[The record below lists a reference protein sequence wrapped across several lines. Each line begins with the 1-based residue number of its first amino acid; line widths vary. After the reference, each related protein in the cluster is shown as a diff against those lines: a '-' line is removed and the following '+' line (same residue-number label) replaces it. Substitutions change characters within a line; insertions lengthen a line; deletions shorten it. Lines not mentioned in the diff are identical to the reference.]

1 LNRLASPIEIIRR
14 NERNEIM
21 KKFTTSIILAFLLVI
36 SFVIAP
42 ATAAVSNPNLAR
54 VPGTWSPGATPSNL
68 NAKLPVI
75 LFVQGLGGN
84 AGSWYDTNDMY
95 QTAYNN
101 GYQTAFIE
109 LNDSGG
115 TPKNM
120 WDNGQ
125 LLAQK
130 IPVISQYFNKKL
142 VIVAHSK
149 GGVDTQAALVHY
161 NAYPYVTNV
170 ITLSSPHHG
179 SELADLAYSSWAGWL
194 ADLIGYKNDATY
206 SMQTSYMNYFRS
218 VTDSNPNSSYN
229 KFYTLGGKGWASSP
243 SSSYFAGGLYL
254 SLFGNNDGVVTVN
267 SSYVP
272 KGTMVKIGDWDHNTI
287 RKGSTTFSLFKP
299 YLTATGTASAKA
311 SDLVTIA
318 SNKPSDASQE
328 NTVGSASNLLVRG
341 GAHNGTASE
350 SFLVENDVKSI
361 TVDWIS
367 DQKADQVELISP
379 TNGQTSVKVKSY
391 QDEQV
396 FKNAWHHIAV
406 VNNPK
411 QGEWTLQTHSVK
423 SGGYLMTVRYD
434 SDLDK
439 SIQLKLN
446 DDKTKIQLERD
457 KASLQGD
464 KLKVQYQV
472 DFTSEGS
479 SANKKQ
485 TTKLKSLA
493 TIDADNDVDLSDA
506 SSPGVYQAS
515 FVVKGQTAKGVPFE
529 RTLIRSIYIDEKGT
543 RH

>member
-1 LNRLASPIEIIRR
+1 
-14 NERNEIM
+14 M
-21 KKFTTSIILAFLLVI
+21 KKFTTSIILAFILVI

-42 ATAAVSNPNLAR
+42 ASAAVSNPNLNR
-54 VPGTWSPGATPSNL
+54 VPGTWSPGVTPANL
-68 NAKLPVI
+68 NSKLPVI
-75 LFVQGLGGN
+75 LFVQGLGGH

-130 IPVISQYFNKKL
+130 MAVISQYFNKKL

-218 VTDSNPNSSYN
+218 VTDSKANSSYN
-229 KFYTLGGKGWASSP
+229 KFYTLAGKGWASSP

-272 KGTMVKIGDWDHNTI
+272 KGTMVKIGDWDHNTV
-287 RKGSTTFSLFKP
+287 RKGATTFSLFKP
-299 YLTATGTASAKA
+299 YLTATITASAKV
-311 SDLVTIA
+311 SDLVTTA

-328 NTVGSASNLLVRG
+328 NTVGTASNLLVRG

-379 TNGQTSVKVKSY
+379 TSGQTSIKVKSY
-391 QDEQV
+391 QDEQM

-406 VNNPK
+406 VDNPE
-411 QGEWTLQTHSVK
+411 QGEWTLKTHSVK

-446 DDKTKIQLERD
+446 DDKTKIQVGHD

-472 DFTSEGS
+472 DFTPEGS
-479 SANKKQ
+479 NADKKQ
-485 TTKLKSLA
+485 STKIKNLTS
-493 TIDADNDVDLSDA
+493 IDSDSDVNLSDV

-515 FVVKGQTAKGVPFE
+515 FIVKGQTEKGIPFE
-529 RTLIRSIYIDEKGT
+529 RTLIRSIYIDEKGN

>member
-1 LNRLASPIEIIRR
+1 
-14 NERNEIM
+14 M
-21 KKFTTSIILAFLLVI
+21 KKFATSVILAFILVI

-42 ATAAVSNPNLAR
+42 ASAAVSNPNLTR
-54 VPGTWSPGATPSNL
+54 VPGTWSPGATPANL

-115 TPKNM
+115 TPKSM

-130 IPVISQYFNKKL
+130 IAVISQYFNKKL

-206 SMQTSYMNYFRS
+206 SMQTSYMSYFRS
-218 VTDSNPNSSYN
+218 VTDSNANSSYN
-229 KFYTLGGKGWASSP
+229 KFYTLAGKGWASSP

-272 KGTMVKIGDWDHNTI
+272 KGIMVKIGDWDHNTI
-287 RKGSTTFSLFKP
+287 RKGSATFSLFKP
-299 YLTATGTASAKA
+299 YLTATSTASAKA

-318 SNKPSDASQE
+318 SNEHSDASQE
-328 NTVGSASNLLVRG
+328 NTIGIASNLLVRG

-367 DQKADQVELISP
+367 DQKANQVELISP
-379 TNGQTSVKVKSY
+379 TSGQTSVKVKSY

-411 QGEWTLQTHSVK
+411 QGEWTLKTHSVK

-434 SDLDK
+434 SALDK

-446 DDKTKIQLERD
+446 DDKTKIQVGRD
-457 KASLQGD
+457 KASLPGD

-472 DFTSEGS
+472 DFTPEGS
-479 SANKKQ
+479 NADKKQ
-485 TTKLKSLA
+485 TTKLKNLA
-493 TIDADNDVDLSDA
+493 TIDMDSDVNLSDL

-515 FVVKGQTAKGVPFE
+515 FVVKGQTAMGVPFE

>member
-1 LNRLASPIEIIRR
+1 M
-14 NERNEIM
+14 M
-21 KKFTTSIILAFLLVI
+21 KKFAASVFLAFMLVV

-42 ATAAVSNPNLAR
+42 ATAAVSNPNLNR
-54 VPGTWSPGATPSNL
+54 VPGTWSPGATPPNL
-68 NAKLPVI
+68 DSKLPVI
-75 LFVQGLGGN
+75 LFVQGLGSN

-130 IPVISQYFNKKL
+130 IAVISQYFNKKL
-142 VIVAHSK
+142 MIVAHSK

-161 NAYPYVTNV
+161 KAYPYVTNV
-170 ITLSSPHHG
+170 ITLSSPHRG

-206 SMQTSYMNYFRS
+206 SMQTSYMSYFRS
-218 VTDSNPNSSYN
+218 ITDSNANSSYN
-229 KFYTLGGKGWASSP
+229 KFYTFAGKGWAASP

-272 KGTMVKIGDWDHNTI
+272 KGTMIKVGEWDHNTI

-299 YLTATGTASAKA
+299 YLTATGTASTKA
-311 SDLVTIA
+311 DVQSELVTIA
-318 SNKPSDASQE
+318 SSKPSDAPQDI
-328 NTVGSASNLLVRG
+328 TVGTASNLLVRG

-350 SFLVENDVKSI
+350 SFLVENDVRSLTI
-361 TVDWIS
+361 DWIS

-379 TNGQTSVKVKSY
+379 TGKQTSIQVTSY

-406 VNNPK
+406 VNNPD
-411 QGEWTLQTHSVK
+411 QGAWTFQAQNAK
-423 SGGYLMTVRYD
+423 PGGYLMAVHYD

-439 SIQLKLN
+439 SIRLKLN
-446 DDKTKIQLERD
+446 NEKTKAQIGWD
-457 KASLQGD
+457 KASLKGG
-464 KLKVQYQV
+464 KLNVQYQV
-472 DFTSEGS
+472 DFTPEGNH
-479 SANKKQ
+479 AGGKKQ
-485 TTKLKSLA
+485 TTKIKGLES
-493 TIDADNDVDLSDA
+493 IDENSEVNLTDEN
-506 SSPGVYQAS
+506 SPGVYQAS
-515 FVVKGQTAKGVPFE
+515 FIVKGQTEKGIPFE
-529 RTLIRSIYIDEKGT
+529 RTLIRSIYVDEKGE

>member
-1 LNRLASPIEIIRR
+1 
-14 NERNEIM
+14 M
-21 KKFTTSIILAFLLVI
+21 KKFATSVILTFILVI

-42 ATAAVSNPNLAR
+42 ASAAVSNPNLTR

-68 NAKLPVI
+68 NSKLPVI
-75 LFVQGLGGN
+75 LFVQGLGGH

-130 IPVISQYFNKKL
+130 MAVISQYFNKKL

-161 NAYPYVTNV
+161 NAYPYVSNV

-206 SMQTSYMNYFRS
+206 SMQTSYMSYFRS
-218 VTDSNPNSSYN
+218 VTDSNAKSSYN
-229 KFYTLGGKGWASSP
+229 KFYTLAGKGWASSP

-287 RKGSTTFSLFKP
+287 RKGATTFSLFKP
-299 YLTATGTASAKA
+299 YLTAIGTLSAKA
-311 SDLVTIA
+311 TVPSDLVMIA

-328 NTVGSASNLLVRG
+328 NTVGTASNLLVRG
-341 GAHNGTASE
+341 GAYNGAASE
-350 SFLVENDVKSI
+350 SFLVENNVRSI
-361 TVDWIS
+361 TIDWIS
-367 DQKADQVELISP
+367 DQKADLLELISP
-379 TNGQTSVKVKSY
+379 SGGQTSVKVKSY

-411 QGEWTLQTHSVK
+411 QGEWTLKTQSVK
-423 SGGYLMTVRYD
+423 SGGYLMTVHYD

-439 SIQLKLN
+439 SIQLKLS
-446 DDKTKIQLERD
+446 DDKTKIQVGRD
-457 KASLQGD
+457 MASLNGD
-464 KLKVQYQV
+464 KLKIQYQV
-472 DFTSEGS
+472 DFTPEGS
-479 SANKKQ
+479 NADKKQ
-485 TTKLKSLA
+485 TIKLKNIES
-493 TIDADNDVDLSDA
+493 IDSDSVVNLSDV
-506 SSPGVYQAS
+506 SSTGVYQAS
-515 FVVKGQTAKGVPFE
+515 FVVKGETEMGVPFE
-529 RTLIRSIYIDEKGT
+529 RTLIRSIYIDEKGN

>member
-1 LNRLASPIEIIRR
+1 M
-14 NERNEIM
+14 M
-21 KKFTTSIILAFLLVI
+21 KKFTASVILAFMLVV

-42 ATAAVSNPNLAR
+42 ATAAVSNPNLSR
-54 VPGTWSPGATPSNL
+54 VPGTWAPGATPPNL
-68 NAKLPVI
+68 NSKLPVI
-75 LFVQGLGGN
+75 LFVQGLGSN

-130 IPVISQYFNKKL
+130 IAVISQYFNKKL

-161 NAYPYVTNV
+161 NAYPYVSNV

-218 VTDSNPNSSYN
+218 LTDSNANSSFN
-229 KFYTLGGKGWASSP
+229 KFYTFAGTGWAESP

-272 KGTMVKIGDWDHNTI
+272 KGTMVKIGEWDHNTI
-287 RKGSTTFSLFKP
+287 RKGSSTFSLFKP
-299 YLTATGTASAKA
+299 YLTATGTASAKVNVPG
-311 SDLVTIA
+311 DLVTIA
-318 SNKPSDASQE
+318 SNQPSDASQE
-328 NTVGSASNLLVRG
+328 KTVGTASNLLVRG

-350 SFLVENDVKSI
+350 SFLVENDVRSI
-361 TVDWIS
+361 TIDWIS
-367 DQKADQVELISP
+367 DQKADQAELISP
-379 TNGQTSVKVKSY
+379 TGAQANIKIKSY
-391 QDEQV
+391 QEEQV
-396 FKNAWHHIAV
+396 FKNAWHHIAEV
-406 VNNPK
+406 KNPK
-411 QGEWTLQTHSVK
+411 QGAWTFKAQSAK
-423 SGGYLMTVRYD
+423 PGGYLMAVQYD

-446 DDKTKIQLERD
+446 KEKTKAQIGRD
-457 KASLQGD
+457 KASFKGG
-464 KLKVQYQV
+464 KLNVQYQV
-472 DFTSEGS
+472 DFTPDGIHSDG
-479 SANKKQ
+479 KKQ
-485 TTKLKSLA
+485 ATKLKVLESIEEDSDISL
-493 TIDADNDVDLSDA
+493 TDA

-515 FVVKGQTAKGVPFE
+515 FIVKGQTDKGVPFE
-529 RTLIRSIYIDEKGT
+529 RTMIRSIYIDEKGE